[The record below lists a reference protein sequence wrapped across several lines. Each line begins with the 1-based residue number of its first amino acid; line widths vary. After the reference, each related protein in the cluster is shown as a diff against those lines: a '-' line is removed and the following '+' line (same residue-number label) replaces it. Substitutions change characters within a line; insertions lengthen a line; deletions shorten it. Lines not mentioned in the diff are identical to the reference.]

1 MLKRLK
7 KQIKSSDG
15 SLDIFSFITG
25 VIISIFL
32 ICMLLD
38 LMRLGWQFNGISQLN
53 TQIARTAS
61 IQGGVLNTAPRDY
74 PGNYVTVA
82 DLSDI
87 VYERVKSLVGENEA
101 NEPGKYSISIID
113 NTSDTPIITGNGN
126 YIASKVY
133 DYKDPFT
140 TKVTLTYEWKF
151 LNAISPLRLGN
162 QSISSTRPAMSEWKY
177 NYGTW
182 DGE

>member
-15 SLDIFSFITG
+15 SLDIFSFVTG
-25 VIISIFL
+25 VIVSIFL

-38 LMRLGWQFNGISQLN
+38 LMLIGWQFNGISQLN

-74 PGNYVTVA
+74 PGNYVTLT
-82 DLSDI
+82 DLSNTVNSRMRSLGVPNSEYQVDI
-87 VYERVKSLVGENEA
+87 
-101 NEPGKYSISIID
+101 
-113 NTSDTPIITGNGN
+113 GNGSIGRN
-126 YIASKVY
+126 GDFASSEY
-133 DYKDPFT
+133 DYKTHFT
-140 TKVTLTYEWKF
+140 TRVTTTYHWKF
-151 LNAISPLRLGN
+151 LRMLFPIAGGRE
-162 QSISSTRPAMSEWKY
+162 ISSTRPAMSEWKY